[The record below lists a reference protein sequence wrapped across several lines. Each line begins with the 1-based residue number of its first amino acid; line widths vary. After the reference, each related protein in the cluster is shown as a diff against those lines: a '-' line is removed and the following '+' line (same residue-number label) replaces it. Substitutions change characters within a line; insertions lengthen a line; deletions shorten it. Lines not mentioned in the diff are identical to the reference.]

1 MNRKTFVHAAGWSA
15 ASLLI
20 SIPVFKENASKIKA
34 IAFDAF
40 AIFDPVEIFRKIDAL
55 FPGKGK
61 QIIEV
66 WQSRHFSYQWLRVTA
81 NKYKDFGD
89 ISKNALDFALVQS
102 GLDLSEQEKKLILA
116 KYETMNAWADVI
128 PALQALKKEGL
139 ILCFL
144 SNMTSKIL
152 HSGIRNSNLSEFFD
166 LVISTD
172 EKQTYK
178 PSQMAYQLAIEK
190 LKLRKEEILFVPFAG
205 WDMAGATW
213 FGYPTFWL
221 NRLNA
226 PQEEL
231 DAEPRAIGSNLN
243 DLVEFIKSS
252 NES

>member
-15 ASLLI
+15 ASLMI
-20 SIPVFKENASKIKA
+20 SVPFFTESASKIKA

-40 AIFDPVEIFRKIDAL
+40 AIFDPVEIFKKIDEL

-61 QIIEV
+61 QIIDV
-66 WQSRHFSYQWLRVTA
+66 WQSRQFTYQWLRVTA
-81 NKYKDFGD
+81 NKYKNFEDV
-89 ISKNALDFALVQS
+89 SKNALDFALAQS
-102 GLDLSEQEKKLILA
+102 GVDLSEQEKKLILA
-116 KYETMNAWADVI
+116 TYETMNAWADVI
-128 PALQALKKEGL
+128 PALQVLKKEGL

-144 SNMTSKIL
+144 SNMTSRIL
-152 HSGIRNSNLSEFFD
+152 DNGIRNSNLTEFFD
-166 LVISTD
+166 HVISTD

-178 PSQMAYQLAIEK
+178 PSRMAYQLAIEK

-221 NRLNA
+221 NRLNTLH
-226 PQEEL
+226 EEL
-231 DAEPRAIGSNLN
+231 DAKPHGTGSNLN

-252 NES
+252 R

>member
-1 MNRKTFVHAAGWSA
+1 MKRRTFVHAASWSA

-20 SIPVFKENASKIKA
+20 SIPVLKENISKIKA

-40 AIFDPVEIFRKIDAL
+40 AIFDPAEIFRTIDEL

-66 WQSRHFSYQWLRVTA
+66 WQSRQFSYQWLRLAA
-81 NKYKDFGD
+81 NRYKNFEDV
-89 ISKNALDFALVQS
+89 SKNALDFALAQS
-102 GLDLSEQEKKLILA
+102 GVDLSEQEKRLILA
-116 KYETMNAWADVI
+116 KYETMNAWADVR
-128 PALQALKKEGL
+128 PALQGLKKEGL

-152 HSGIRNSNLSEFFD
+152 HNGIRNSNLSEFFD

-205 WDMAGATW
+205 WDMAGGTW

-226 PQEEL
+226 SHEEL
-231 DAEPRAIGSNLN
+231 DAKPNGIGNNLN

-252 NES
+252 R